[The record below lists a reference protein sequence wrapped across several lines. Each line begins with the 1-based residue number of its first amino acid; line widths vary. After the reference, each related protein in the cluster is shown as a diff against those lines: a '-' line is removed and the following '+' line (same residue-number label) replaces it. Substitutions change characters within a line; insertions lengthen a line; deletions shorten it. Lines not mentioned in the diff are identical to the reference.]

1 MSSSSGIMCFVLLCV
16 NFVSSTQECNMNQ
29 AINRTTECTR
39 TFSKRIGSS
48 TQSLTKNPEKLCC
61 SSMATKQFSIT
72 RVSVSWKP
80 AKQMRRKKQVVPN
93 LHNFL

>member
-16 NFVSSTQECNMNQ
+16 NFGRD
-29 AINRTTECTR
+29 AWGTR
-39 TFSKRIGSS
+39 TAFPYSFVFIDFYTLQDAGVCLLPMS
-48 TQSLTKNPEKLCC
+48 